1 MKWILLLTIT
11 IGLTA
16 CVQTPT
22 QTTSTV
28 DNRPRVAFDEKLPGE
43 PSDYTVFVDGIS
55 YGLMSQYLVDEATLR
70 LVEGTHLIEVEGAS
84 GVIFSTTV
92 FLGASSTRVIKVV
105 SYE

>member
-43 PSDYTVFVDGIS
+43 PSDYTIIVDGIS
-55 YGLMSQYLVDEATLR
+55 YGSMSQYLVDEATLR

>member
-1 MKWILLLTIT
+1 MKWLLLLTIT

-16 CVQTPT
+16 CVQSPT
-22 QTTSTV
+22 QTTTTV
-28 DNRPRVAFDEKLPGE
+28 DNRPRVAFDEQLPGE
-43 PSDYTVFVDGIS
+43 AADYTVIVDGIS
-55 YGLMSQYLVDEATLR
+55 YGPMSQFLVDEATLR

-84 GVIFSTTV
+84 GVVFSTTV